1 MEQLNATP
9 SQTEEE
15 NIPTVEKQTS
25 GAASNEDQVNN

>member
-9 SQTEEE
+9 QTEEE